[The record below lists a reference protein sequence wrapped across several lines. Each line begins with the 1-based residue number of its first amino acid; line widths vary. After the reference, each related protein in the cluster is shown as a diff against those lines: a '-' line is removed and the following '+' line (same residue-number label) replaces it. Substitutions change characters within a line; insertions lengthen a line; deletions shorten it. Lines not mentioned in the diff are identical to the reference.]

1 MADDNKCQHPAC
13 ACATGDD
20 ESYCSDHCESAASQD
35 IIEISCDCGHP
46 GCG

>member
-13 ACATGDD
+13 ACAVGDD
-20 ESYCSDHCESAASQD
+20 EDYCSDQCSTAGDAD